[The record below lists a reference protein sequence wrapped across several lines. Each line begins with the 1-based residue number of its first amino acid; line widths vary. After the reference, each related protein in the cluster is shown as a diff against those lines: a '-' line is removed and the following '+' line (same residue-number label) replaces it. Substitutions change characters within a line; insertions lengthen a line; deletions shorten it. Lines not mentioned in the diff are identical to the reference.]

1 MPIVI
6 HPLGA
11 RAPACGHAAK
21 LIGRCDEIR
30 PLLERVL
37 AVAHGDADAGKIQ
50 HGGVIAAVA
59 DGHDLFGR
67 DAERAAQG
75 REGKALVGG
84 RVHDLQI
91 DEARAGHEIRQLRK
105 IGPGLLADLRPGKRD
120 VEFLDRL
127 VPPGH
132 ERVQIIHEFV

>member
-1 MPIVI
+1 MT
-6 HPLGA
+6 H
-11 RAPACGHAAK
+11 R
-21 LIGRCDEIR
+21 DSR
-30 PLLERVL
+30 PDLFEHSEV
-37 AVAHGDADAGKIQ
+37 VFT
-50 HGGVIAAVA
+50 VA

-91 DEARAGHEIRQLRK
+91 DAARTGHEIRQLRK
-105 IGPGLLADLRPGKRD
+105 IGPGLPADLRSGKRD

-132 ERVQIIHEFV
+132 ERVRSSTNSCERSNSQRKLAG